1 MKENT
6 NALALIQP
14 EADELSVKKALYN
27 LESGAE
33 NALGDCINKT
43 LSIVAAVFTE
53 CDVTD
58 RETGELKRRA
68 RVLAIDSDGQTYHT
82 TSAGLV
88 SSFDK
93 LALIFG
99 KRHSVYENYVVFE
112 PAVVGT
118 VEKKKTPKGQTFIF
132 KLV

>member
-14 EADELSVKKALYN
+14 DADELEAKKALYN
-27 LESGAE
+27 LVNSAE
-33 NALGDCINKT
+33 ISLGDCINKT
-43 LSIVAAVFTE
+43 LSIAAAAFTE

-58 RETGELKRRA
+58 RNTGELKRRA
-68 RVLAIDSDGQTYHT
+68 RVLAIDSDGKTYHT

-88 SSFDK
+88 SSFEN
-93 LALIFG
+93 LATIFG
-99 KRHSVYENYVVFE
+99 QRHSKYENYVVFQ

-118 VEKKKTPKGQTFIF
+118 VEKKPTPNGQTYVF
-132 KLV
+132 KLN